1 MRADVSLLVLLVSS
15 AILPSPSGES
25 ALDVELKSASAALD
39 RKDAATAQGFVDRA
53 LERDS
58 KSTAAWDLR
67 ARCAEALGNKDAEIH
82 ALHAEL
88 RLSIAQKRPP
98 AENDALRARIVALD
112 SSAQDLF
119 DLAGVFVPKLKA
131 VAEQYEKDKRPHSAI
146 RAYKEI
152 LALDPDSAESTA
164 AIQRIAAAPNPSL
177 AGDAKPKDLFAG
189 VSEDWIRA
197 RDKEHASWEKR
208 DKMEREHYVT
218 STDTGYQNLVR
229 TAEAMEQLNAFYREF
244 FQYGIEGDGHAV
256 PRIELRLFRSHEEYL
271 KKGSSP
277 AEWSAGQFT
286 GDAVETYIDQ
296 SFNDTV
302 GVFFHEAAHQFVGLA
317 TQATGW
323 LNEGLASFFEGTRIL
338 ANGTVLMN
346 LPANHRLMPMVDRL
360 QAGWMTDEK
369 DGIDQT
375 SPKAKADS
383 HPKKAPTFRIVLE
396 DKYEWGPPWYDPTWS
411 VVYFLYNYQDPLDG
425 RYVYRAA
432 FRTFINKSGRAG
444 KSAVKNFE
452 ETVLAH
458 PEPPVKDVP
467 RPAGSADV
475 KLPKTVEELDEVWK
489 NWLIDLKKEQNG
501 EIEVKR
507 PYLQWARYA
516 VKAKN
521 DAVAREHFE
530 KAIQKDPRDADA
542 LLEFAA
548 FLAEHKGAD
557 RASKLGQEALKV
569 LESRNPVDEKAVQAA
584 AKNLAKWD
592 PKEEALENVH
602 KELWA
607 AAARIVGEYDAAG
620 MKTMVLDLSW
630 RFGIELGVPGMLA
643 EYESTLRSGGQ
654 PVQIWHR
661 AYNEKDL
668 EGWAMGGPDNA
679 FHPKETDLETS
690 FGSYDENLFDYR
702 VLTLDTV
709 TSGDW
714 SLEADVLAEKG
725 KITFCG
731 LVFGKKGPGN
741 FHGLFLFPGRTSTSA
756 SKQGLADTGFVDLA
770 SCFGDK
776 SFKTWRHVPVKTAQ
790 ASTGQAWHKLRIDVA
805 GGFVDTWFDG
815 EFLTTQ
821 EFPSNDPLRGNFGL
835 ITGPG
840 SARFRNVRFLSRL
853 PLDPTSRIDRAVR
866 MEKFEDLAGPPP
878 GGSYLGRVPMF
889 PAVEKWVQGERKAWR
904 EKGPVPQLLVFWSTQ
919 QNDLVR
925 IDEWLRDVSAKNAR
939 FGLEIVSIASPND
952 SAKIADYLKTHT
964 FPGTVAVDKRD
975 KPGLGNTFETYCID
989 RFNLPRVLLLG
1000 IDGKVVWEG
1009 DPGFTR
1015 SEAWAPGKESY
1026 LDTPLAELVEKNHL
1040 EELFGFTSKWTSTGS
1055 AALKKGDLATAL
1067 PILKLAKTLPAGAI
1081 AEVDEARKK
1090 LAALEAVVDPIS
1102 ATLASFARDGVDPAI
1117 EPLIEFS
1124 KTMKKTIDK
1133 NTQFQIAKIREG
1145 KPAHDWNEAAKACE
1159 TIAKTV
1165 KPDMKLASAKDL
1177 AAKLPA
1183 MEGRFPKDLLADLG
1197 PAVEAGDVARVQAIA
1212 GEAPNRPKKWLTE
1225 EYLHW

>member
-1 MRADVSLLVLLVSS
+1 MPHAAAFLAVLVVLPAFSPVPGDSSL
-15 AILPSPSGES
+15 ES
-25 ALDVELKSASAALD
+25 ELRLAELSLGK
-39 RKDAATAQGFVDRA
+39 KDAAGAQAWVDRA
-53 LERDS
+53 LERDA
-58 KSTAAWDLR
+58 KSIAAWDLR
-67 ARCAEALGNKDAEIH
+67 SRCAEALGNKDAQIH

-88 RLSIAQKRPP
+88 RLSVAQKRPP
-98 AENDALRARIVALD
+98 ADVDALRARIVELD
-112 SSAQDLF
+112 PSAQDLF

-152 LALDPDSAESTA
+152 LALDPESTESAA
-164 AIQRIAAAPNPSL
+164 AIQRIASAPNPSL

-208 DKMEREHYVT
+208 DKIEREHYVT
-218 STDTGYQNLVR
+218 YTDTGYVNLVR
-229 TAEAMEQLNAFYREF
+229 TAEAMEQMNAFYREF
-244 FQYGIEGDGHAV
+244 FQYGIEGDGKAV
-256 PRIELRLFRSHEEYL
+256 PRIELHIFRNHEEYL
-271 KKGSSP
+271 KKGQSP
-277 AEWSAGQFT
+277 VEWSGGQFT
-286 GDAVETYIDQ
+286 GDSVETYIDT

-302 GVFFHEAAHQFVGLA
+302 GTLFHEAAHQFVGLA

-323 LNEGLASFFEGTRIL
+323 LNEGLASFFQGTRIL
-338 ANGTVLMN
+338 ANGTVVMN
-346 LPANHRLMPMVDRL
+346 LPASDRLIPMVERL
-360 QAGWMTDEK
+360 QQGWMTDEK
-369 DGIDQT
+369 DGIDMS
-375 SPKAKADS
+375 SPKAKSDS
-383 HPKKAPTFRIVLE
+383 RPKKAPTFRIVLE
-396 DKYEWGPPWYDPTWS
+396 DKYEWGPPWYAPTWA
-411 VVYFLYNYQDPLDG
+411 VVYFLYNYQDPVDG
-425 RYVYRAA
+425 RYVYRSA
-432 FRTFINKSGRAG
+432 FRTFVNKSGRSG
-444 KSAVKNFE
+444 KGAVKNFE

-458 PEPPVKDVP
+458 PEPPVKDAA
-467 RPAGSADV
+467 RPAGTAEV

-542 LLEFAA
+542 LLEYAA
-548 FLAEHKGAD
+548 FLADRKGTD
-557 RASKLGQEALKV
+557 RASKLGLEGLKV
-569 LESRNPVDEKAVQAA
+569 LEARNPVDEKAVAA
-584 AKNLAKWD
+584 AVKNLAKWD

-607 AAARIVGEYDAAG
+607 AASRVVGEYDAAG

-630 RFGIELGVPGMLA
+630 RFGSELGAPGMFA
-643 EYESTLRSGGQ
+643 TYEATLRSGGK
-654 PVQIWHR
+654 PVQIWRR

-668 EGWAMGGPDNA
+668 EGWAMGGPDNV
-679 FHPKETDLETS
+679 FHPQESDLATS
-690 FGSYDENLFDYR
+690 FGGYDENTFDYR

-725 KITFCG
+725 RVSFCG
-731 LVFGKKGPGN
+731 LLFGKKGDLN
-741 FHGLFLFPGRTSTSA
+741 FHGLFLFPGRTSATGSR
-756 SKQGLADTGFVDLA
+756 QGLSDSGFVDLA

-790 ASTGQAWHKLRIDVA
+790 ASTGEVWHKMRIDVA

-815 EFLTTQ
+815 EYLTTQ
-821 EFPSNDPLRGNFGL
+821 EFPSPDALRGNFGL

-889 PAVEKWVQGERKAWR
+889 PKVEKWVQGERKAWR
-904 EKGPVPQLLVFWSTQ
+904 EKGPVPQLLVLWSTQ

-925 IDEWLRDVSAKNAR
+925 IDEWLRDLSARNAR

-952 SAKIADYLKTHT
+952 SAKIADYLKSHT
-964 FPGTVAVDKRD
+964 FPGTVAVDKRE
-975 KPGLGNTFETYCID
+975 KPGLGETFETYCID

-1015 SEAWAPGKESY
+1015 SETWAPGKESY
-1026 LDTPLAELVEKNHL
+1026 LDAPLTELVEKNHL
-1040 EELFGFTSKWTSTGS
+1040 EELFGFTSKWTSTGA
-1055 AALKKGDLATAL
+1055 AALKKGDLATGL

-1081 AEVDEARKK
+1081 AEVDEARRK
-1090 LAALEAVVDPIS
+1090 LAAIEGAVDPIS
-1102 ATLASFARDGVDPAI
+1102 PTLASFARDGVDPAI
-1117 EPLIEFS
+1117 EPLIEFA

-1133 NTQFQIAKIREG
+1133 NTQFLIAKIRES
-1145 KPAHDWNEAAKACE
+1145 KPAKDWSEAAKTCE
-1159 TIAKTV
+1159 LVVKTV
-1165 KPDMKLASAKDL
+1165 KPDMKLATAKDL
-1177 AAKLPA
+1177 VAKLA
-1183 MEGRFPKDLLADLG
+1183 TMEGRFPKELLAELG
-1197 PAVEAGDVARVQAIA
+1197 PAVDSGDVARVQTVAA
-1212 GEAPNRPKKWLTE
+1212 DAPGRPKKWLIE